1 MIGQTIG
8 ALSSSP
14 SKSVPVSVPGTD
26 RPAAVTPVLN
36 SSSSTCSSTQLA
48 PRLSLPTSSPQ
59 PVVPSFTMICQPATS
74 AASSA
79 PTVGDDL
86 GATQRRPLNACP
98 AQVPTAV
105 QSTPALTSPS
115 TSLPSHMSGTLM
127 DTSLFSQ
134 PTPSKTQMSA
144 SPNLAAAT
152 NTQLSTTSTGTIQQ
166 RIVINTSAPLAGGT
180 QILLNNARF
189 VVPPQGLGPGSHVLI
204 ISSPAAQQVPP
215 TCTTSTGLP
224 VPPQRTTHD
233 HTAPQSP
240 LSPHPPVRLSTAPA
254 ASYPFVACAPTVAP
268 SSRATAADVR
278 PVQLPCVASAV
289 LPVKTNENFAPPT
302 VGTPTLV
309 SFPPRVGAPGLMSS
323 VAHRVP
329 GTVAT
334 PAQAECSPFVA
345 HSLSRMSAPVSSLPV
360 VGGPLIPTSSVITR
374 APTLLP
380 PLLAQGVASVTTA
393 GPVAQPQ
400 QRGAAS
406 SIHPPSHG
414 PLHSRLDNTS
424 VTNLGP
430 ALIQTVLA
438 GANTQVS
445 PAAAIPSIAGGAS
458 RIQTLPVATVP
469 PIGSIVHTFETTQMA
484 VARSSNSAVLMT
496 SAQPIGAFKIDNPS
510 DTALTDE
517 ALGKGSPDTSSK
529 GNVASRLLIRPDGA
543 VLNVLQR
550 QASTA
555 ELAACSRTKDSRV
568 VFHNSST
575 GELRTHDS
583 ELQPSP
589 AGRS

>member
-8 ALSSSP
+8 ALSLSP
-14 SKSVPVSVPGTD
+14 SKSAPVSVPGTD
-26 RPAAVTPVLN
+26 RPAAVTPALN
-36 SSSSTCSSTQLA
+36 SSSSTSSSTQLA

-59 PVVPSFTMICQPATS
+59 PVVPSFTMIRQPGAS
-74 AASSA
+74 AASSV

-86 GATQRRPLNACP
+86 GTTQKRPLNACP

-115 TSLPSHMSGTLM
+115 TSQPSHMSGTLM
-127 DTSLFSQ
+127 ETSLFSQ
-134 PTPSKTQMSA
+134 PSKTQMSA

-215 TCTTSTGLP
+215 ACTTSAGVP

-240 LSPHPPVRLSTAPA
+240 LSPHSPVGLSTAPA
-254 ASYPFVACAPTVAP
+254 ASYPFVACAPSVAP
-268 SSRATAADVR
+268 SLRATAADVR

-289 LPVKTNENFAPPT
+289 LPVKTNGSFAPPT
-302 VGTPTLV
+302 VVTPTLV

-329 GTVAT
+329 GSVAT
-334 PAQAECSPFVA
+334 PAQAECPPAVA
-345 HSLSRMSAPVSSLPV
+345 HSLSRMCVPVSSYPV

-380 PLLAQGVASVTTA
+380 PLPAQRVAPVTTA

-400 QRGAAS
+400 QGAAAS
-406 SIHPPSHG
+406 SIHPPSLG
-414 PLHSRLDNTS
+414 PLHIRLDNTS

-438 GANTQVS
+438 GANTQVP

-458 RIQTLPVATVP
+458 RIQTLPIATVP
-469 PIGSIVHTFETTQMA
+469 PIGNIVHTFATTQMA
-484 VARSSNSAVLMT
+484 AAASSNSAVLMT
-496 SAQPIGAFKIDNPS
+496 SARPIGALEINNPT
-510 DTALTDE
+510 DTALTDQ
-517 ALGKGSPDTSSK
+517 ALGKGSPETSSK
-529 GNVASRLLIRPDGA
+529 GIGANVASGLLIRPDGA
-543 VLNVLQR
+543 VLNALQC

-575 GELRTHDS
+575 GELRTHD
-583 ELQPSP
+583 
-589 AGRS
+589 